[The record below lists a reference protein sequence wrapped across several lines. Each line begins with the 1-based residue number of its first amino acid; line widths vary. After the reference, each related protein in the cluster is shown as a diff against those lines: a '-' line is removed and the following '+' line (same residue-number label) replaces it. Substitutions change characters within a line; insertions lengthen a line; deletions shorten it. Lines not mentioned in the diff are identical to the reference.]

1 MEVNVGQMFA
11 NRAFLT
17 PDLEAFVGKDYRY
30 SFDEA
35 NKRVNRI
42 AGLFK
47 KKGVSRGDRIAVLG
61 KNNEHVAT
69 SLFGASKIGALTVLL
84 NWRLQAPELAY
95 ILSDCG
101 ASMLIYDGAFS
112 GAVDQLRSAI
122 PAKTFIRVGEG
133 SPSDIELNEALDGIS
148 PDEPGIAGGGEDPTL
163 LMYTSGTTGKAK
175 GAALTHNNLFWAS
188 IGLTHTIDWPHKS
201 RYLSVAPLFHIGGLA
216 PIMANVHAGCTSI
229 FMSDFHPVELWKTV
243 VEERITLLMTV
254 PVMLKHMKMVPFEKM
269 DLSSLRQII
278 CGGSAV
284 PPDLIAAYRR
294 SGVKVQ
300 HVYGATE
307 YSGAITFWTHDMD
320 LDKIDSM
327 GKPVFHGDVKILN
340 PVTGAELPAGQV
352 GEICLFGPQVFK
364 GYWNNEK
371 YTMEAIK
378 DGCFKSGDLGKKDED
393 GYVYVID
400 RLKDMIISG
409 GENIYPA
416 EIELVLQNHP
426 GVADV
431 AVTGKLDEKWGE
443 IPVAFIVK
451 QPNVDIEEEAI
462 VETCRKNL
470 AGYKCVKEVRFVDA
484 IPRNSV
490 GKILKAALREIL
502 TGPQGSPE
510 GKISLRK

>member
-30 SFDEA
+30 NFNEA

-42 AGLFK
+42 AGLLRQNRI
-47 KKGVSRGDRIAVLG
+47 SSGDRIAVLG
-61 KNNEHVAT
+61 KNNEHVVT

-84 NWRLQAPELAY
+84 NWRLQVPELAY
-95 ILSDCG
+95 ILSNCG
-101 ASMLIYDGAFS
+101 ASMLIYDGAFA
-112 GAVDQLRSAI
+112 GAVEQLRSAI
-122 PAKTFIRVGEG
+122 PAKTFIHVGEG
-133 SPSDIELNEALDGIS
+133 SPSDIELNHALEGIS
-148 PDEPGIAGGGEDPTL
+148 PDEPGIVGGGEDPVL

-175 GAALTHNNLFWAS
+175 GTTLTHNNLFWAS
-188 IGLTHTIDWPHKS
+188 TGLTHTIDWPYKT
-201 RYLSVAPLFHIGGLA
+201 RFLSVAPLFHIGGLA
-216 PIMANVHAGCTSI
+216 PIMANVHAGCTSV
-229 FMSDFHPVELWKTV
+229 FMRDFDPVELWKTI

-284 PPDLIAAYRR
+284 PPELIIAYRQ
-294 SGVKVQ
+294 SGLKVQ

-320 LDKIDSM
+320 PNKINSM

-340 PVTGAELPAGQV
+340 PETGAELPAGQV

-371 YTMEAIK
+371 DTREAIK
-378 DGCFKSGDLGKKDED
+378 DGCYKSGDLGKKDED

-416 EIELVLQNHP
+416 EIEAVLQNHP
-426 GVADV
+426 EVADV

-451 QPNVDIEEEAI
+451 QPHANIEEEAI
-462 VETCRKNL
+462 IETCRKNL

-490 GKILKAALREIL
+490 GKILKTALREML
-502 TGPQGSPE
+502 TGPKSSPE
-510 GKISLRK
+510 GKVSLCK